1 MNFKSK
7 KILFFTMTLVFLFS
21 FTSCNGKKNN
31 DETNQEPY
39 LDHQT
44 EENLSEEQEISNEQ
58 ENKSITPSKAFSQKG
73 IWFQTYSNTSVTKES
88 QILGILNFDGNG
100 NVTYYKCND
109 LTFSNLKGLSDNEIL
124 ELAKKNNKSRIENN
138 LKKGIE
144 INEKERPSF
153 VESRK
158 FFEQKLEFSKNNN
171 DKKGVKAFTDLIS
184 EVDKKISE
192 LDSKIA
198 KFKNYK
204 YSDPV
209 PQKYT
214 LNVKTD
220 GTGNNT
226 HTESIDFTIT
236 NDFSDDKR
244 DEMLNVPLEVL
255 DKKDITFSLYPSSD
269 NYEVYDMHFS
279 GFSSLVKKVEEN
291 EMNFELD
298 TPETK
303 GIVVDQ

>member
-7 KILFFTMTLVFLFS
+7 KILLLTMTLVFLIS
-21 FTSCNGKKNN
+21 FTSCNDKKNIN
-31 DETNQEPY
+31 ETYQEPSV
-39 LDHQT
+39 DQQT
-44 EENLSEEQEISNEQ
+44 EENLSDEQQISNDQ
-58 ENKSITPSKAFSQKG
+58 ENKSITPSEAFSQKG
-73 IWFQTYSNTSVTKES
+73 IWFNTYSNTSVSKES

-100 NVTYYKCND
+100 NVTYYKCKD

-124 ELAKKNNKSRIENN
+124 ELAIKNNKSRIEENI
-138 LKKGIE
+138 KKGIE

-153 VESRK
+153 VESK
-158 FFEQKLEFSKNNN
+158 KSFEQHLEFSKNNN
-171 DKKGVKAFTDLIS
+171 DKKGVKTFTDLIS
-184 EVDKKISE
+184 NVDKSIAKI
-192 LDSKIA
+192 DSKIA

-204 YSDPV
+204 YSDPT

-214 LNVKTD
+214 LKIKTD

-255 DKKDITFSLYPSSD
+255 DKKEVTFDLYPSSD

-279 GFSSLVKKVEEN
+279 GFSSLVKKVEKN
-291 EMNFELD
+291 EMNFDLD
-298 TPETK
+298 TPDTK
-303 GIVVDQ
+303 GIVVD